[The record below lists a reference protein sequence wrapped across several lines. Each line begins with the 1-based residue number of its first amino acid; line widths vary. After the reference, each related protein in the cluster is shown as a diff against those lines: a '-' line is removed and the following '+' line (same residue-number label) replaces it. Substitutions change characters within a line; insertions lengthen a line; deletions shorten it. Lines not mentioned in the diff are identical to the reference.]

1 MKYAPK
7 SWKTWIKFGDTKLHL
22 VRRSLSSLGLVKKTE
37 QTAVNQQLLNEIYT
51 YYGGNNCSAAKHE
64 FEFLAMEIT
73 HKVIEETGA
82 KCQPGW
88 ITKSSGDGGVDYVLR
103 IDIRQD
109 RLASVKVIVLGQA
122 KCTAPSTPVNGRD
135 IARTVARLKRG
146 WIGAFV
152 TTSFFSEAVQQ
163 EVKEDEYPIMMINGA
178 QITEIV
184 ERELKVNNLSL
195 PDYLASLTDKY
206 KRQSRLPEDII
217 DM

>member
-1 MKYAPK
+1 M
-7 SWKTWIKFGDTKLHL
+7 
-22 VRRSLSSLGLVKKTE
+22 GLVKKTE